1 MSPVTTDGFLNG
13 RLTILQKSDGY
24 RFSVDA
30 VILANSID
38 PKSGESVLDLGTGCG
53 IIPLILSYRNPGATI
68 TGVEVQPALAGL
80 AKKNVRFNQMQDRI
94 EIVQAD
100 MRQMVLPPERN
111 GFDWVICNP
120 PYRKPLSGR
129 LNPNTEKALARHEI
143 KVDLEQL
150 VATVRKMLYTGGRF
164 VTIYPAERLSDLI
177 CQMRGYGIEPKKI
190 RCIHS
195 KYGQN
200 AKLILVHGIKG
211 GRPGVTIE
219 PPLSVYNE
227 NGGYTREIEAMMMP

>member
-1 MSPVTTDGFLNG
+1 MLPY
-13 RLTILQKSDGY
+13 IL
-24 RFSVDA
+24 
-30 VILANSID
+30 
-38 PKSGESVLDLGTGCG
+38 PK
-53 IIPLILSYRNPGATI
+53 
-68 TGVEVQPALAGL
+68 
-80 AKKNVRFNQMQDRI
+80 
-94 EIVQAD
+94 
-100 MRQMVLPPERN
+100 
-111 GFDWVICNP
+111 
-120 PYRKPLSGR
+120 
-129 LNPNTEKALARHEI
+129 
-143 KVDLEQL
+143 
-150 VATVRKMLYTGGRF
+150 
-164 VTIYPAERLSDLI
+164 RLSDLI